1 MAILK
6 NVLIID
12 DQLDEVGDI
21 QEAFLQNNYIPV
33 VVDPV
38 EANKVSYTPDIIC
51 CDINLSATN
60 KEQNF
65 KTIAGIL
72 KKIFKHNK
80 IYIFVAWTN
89 NSDLFSELETYL
101 SADTNIIQPLKYICF
116 SKETFDLHCFEE
128 KLGKLYIENKGLIS
142 LYDWNE
148 IVLDSLDNLI
158 YNICS
163 IAKDNSCS
171 IQNILSSL
179 GEKTAGKHF
188 LENKTKTICTFL
200 HLLLEDE
207 IDSTIK
213 FLDDASGK
221 FNDIDESSGPTNIPA
236 EKLNSALLFSKN
248 TSKTLDVGDFIQID
262 RNLYKKIKPF
272 ISSNTRKDIKDE
284 ILKNISGL
292 QGFGLS
298 KSIWGVIN
306 ITADCDY
313 SNKKQGIDKFVLACI
328 AKYDDVPNEKKV
340 RTNTPSL
347 IMYRFYDK
355 ETRENKALII
365 HSKYIFGA
373 YLEDIKNYTKYFNI
387 RKQFLT
393 SIRQQIYSYNSRI
406 GTISF

>member
-12 DQLDEVGDI
+12 DQLDEVDDI
-21 QEAFLQNNYIPV
+21 REAFLQNNYIPV
-33 VVDPV
+33 VVDPA
-38 EANKVSYTPDIIC
+38 ESNKVLYTPDIIC

-80 IYIFVAWTN
+80 LYIFVAWTN
-89 NSDLFSELETYL
+89 KSDLFSELEAYL
-101 SADTNIIQPLKYICF
+101 SADTSIIQPLKYICF
-116 SKETFDLHCFEE
+116 SKENFDLHCFEE
-128 KLGKLYIENKGLIS
+128 KLGTLYNENKGLIS

-148 IVLDSLDNLI
+148 IVLDSLDNLT

-213 FLDDASGK
+213 FLNDASEK
-221 FNDIDESSGPTNIPA
+221 FNDIDGTSESTNIPA

-248 TSKTLDVGDFIQID
+248 TSTSLEVGDFIRLD
-262 RNLYKKIKPF
+262 SSCFMKIRHF
-272 ISSNTRKDIKDE
+272 IERNTRKQIKKDIKD
-284 ILKNISGL
+284 NIQKIDGL
-292 QGFGLS
+292 DIDKCTWGL
-298 KSIWGVIN
+298 IN

-313 SNKKQGIDKFVLACI
+313 SNKKQGVDKFVFACI
-328 AKYDDVPNEKKV
+328 AKYNHADEKTRIV
-340 RTNTPSL
+340 SPSL

-355 ETRENKALII
+355 ETDENKALII
-365 HSKYIFGA
+365 HSKYIFGGC
-373 YLEDIKNYTKYFNI
+373 LNNLKNCTKYFRI
-387 RKQFLT
+387 RKQLLI
-393 SIRQQIYSYNSRI
+393 SIRQQIYAYNSRI

>member
-12 DQLDEVGDI
+12 DQLSEVGDI
-21 QEAFLQNNYIPV
+21 REAFLQNNYIPV
-33 VVDPV
+33 VVDHV

-51 CDINLSATN
+51 CDINLSATS

-89 NSDLFSELETYL
+89 KSDLFSELETYL
-101 SADTNIIQPLKYICF
+101 SADTDIIQPLKYICF
-116 SKETFDLHCFEE
+116 SKETFDLRRFEE
-128 KLGKLYIENKGLIS
+128 KLGTLYNDNKGLIS

-163 IAKDNSCS
+163 VAKDNSCS

-221 FNDIDESSGPTNIPA
+221 FNDIDESSGATNIPT

-248 TSKTLDVGDFIQID
+248 TSKTLDVGDFILLD
-262 RNLYKKIKPF
+262 RKCFMKMRHFVEKGIRKKIK
-272 ISSNTRKDIKDE
+272 KDIAD
-284 ILKNISGL
+284 NIHGINGL
-292 QGFGLS
+292 DID
-298 KSIWGVIN
+298 KCAWGIID
-306 ITADCDY
+306 ITADCDH
-313 SNKKQGIDKFVLACI
+313 SNKKQGIDKFVFACL
-328 AKYDDVPNEKKV
+328 AKYENVEEKKYK
-340 RTNTPSL
+340 NNLPCL
-347 IMYRFYDK
+347 IIHRFYDK
-355 ETRENKALII
+355 EDNQNKALII
-365 HSKYIFGA
+365 NSKYVFGA
-373 YLEDIKNYTKYFNI
+373 CLDNLRCYTKYFRI
-387 RKQFLT
+387 RKQILI
-393 SIRQQIYSYNSRI
+393 SIRQQIYAYNSRI